1 MSEFEEQSGQM
12 KAGLDDLSPKQIKS
26 RVERFGETNIR
37 IVRSVDQKD
46 SFMNSRDNELFR
58 KTKE

>member
-12 KAGLDDLSPKQIKS
+12 LSSFTGVSPKQIKS
-26 RVERFGETNIR
+26 RLERIGETSIR
-37 IVRSVDQKD
+37 IVRSVDQKE

>member
-1 MSEFEEQSGQM
+1 MLSSFTGV
-12 KAGLDDLSPKQIKS
+12 SPKQIKS
-26 RVERFGETNIR
+26 RLERIGETSIR
-37 IVRSVDQKD
+37 IVRSVDQKE